1 MQTVRTHQTA
11 VDWDDRVLGA
21 HTLPHYMQSSTWA
34 RTRAD
39 GPWSVSQRDLGLDRS
54 HPVLS
59 YERDAE
65 GFGTLQHLPRV
76 SGLEPADIPR
86 LTQRLRADRGA
97 AFATKIEVHQ
107 PRDERLV
114 AAFEASGW
122 LPTRASQYRHA
133 VVVETAQGE
142 EELLAGM
149 KKRARGEIR
158 IAERN
163 GVIARRVELSAE
175 NRRCMLD
182 LVRETEERSGAFFR
196 GTEYLERV
204 WRAFDDD
211 DRGRLYFAWHDG
223 CVVSGSFVA
232 LYGTGAWY
240 KDGGSLRDRPQL
252 MASRFLQW
260 EIMRD
265 LAASGIARYDL
276 GHVPPPNEPHAPGQ
290 GVLTFKSAFARDVL
304 EYMPAF
310 QLSHEE
316 CAEAW
321 RRGESEFIAAHRAR
335 TGDYWY

>member
-1 MQTVRTHQTA
+1 MMQAHQTA
-11 VDWDDRVLGA
+11 VDWDDRILDA
-21 HTLPHYMQSSTWA
+21 HTIPHFMQSSTWG
-34 RTRAD
+34 RFRQG
-39 GPWSVSQRDLGLDRS
+39 GPWTVSERDLGLERS

-76 SGLEPADIPR
+76 SGLEPADIAPLTKR
-86 LTQRLRADRGA
+86 LGADRGT
-97 AFATKIEVHQ
+97 AFATKIEVYQ
-107 PRDERLV
+107 PRDELLV

-133 VVVETAQGE
+133 VVVDTARGE
-142 EELLAGM
+142 EEMLAGM
-149 KKRARGEIR
+149 KKRARSEIR

-163 GVIARRVELSAE
+163 GVTAERVHLSEE
-175 NRRCMLD
+175 NCRCMLD

-196 GTEYLERV
+196 GADYVERV
-204 WRAFDDD
+204 WSAFDDD
-211 DRGRLYFAWHDG
+211 DRGRLYFARHDG
-223 CVVSGSFVA
+223 RVVSGAFVA
-232 LYGTGAWY
+232 LYGSGAWY

-260 EIMRD
+260 TIMCD
-265 LAASGIARYDL
+265 LAASGISRYDL
-276 GHVPPPNEPHAPGQ
+276 GNVPPPAEPLAPGQ
-290 GVLTFKSAFARDVL
+290 GMLTFKSAFARDVL

-310 QLSHEE
+310 QLSYED

-321 RRGESEFIAAHRAR
+321 RRGEGEFIAAHRAR